1 MRFLLRRLAYRI
13 PGFLDW
19 RLRQTL
25 RLTPWRFSAD
35 GRIYEMM
42 EPEEWVHQLDND
54 DGLGRVTGLDRN
66 KRFEAAFCD
75 KFISKLDESTVL
87 LDVGAAHGLYS
98 LIAARTCYPENIH
111 CFEPDPVAR
120 WILDINNKRYCA
132 GRLHVDPHPVGSHAE
147 GDTVTLDQYCEQ
159 HRIRPTLV
167 KLDIEGGEIQ
177 ALAGMRRICTE
188 DKPTIL
194 MEFHLRKLRQQWKAD
209 PEDVLKILRSYGYG
223 MKFNGHHWH
232 LVLRAGQP
240 DLSWSHVLPN
250 DVNCALLAE
259 PLS

>member
-1 MRFLLRRLAYRI
+1 MRNLLRMLAYQI

-19 RLRQTL
+19 RLKQTL
-25 RLTPWRFSAD
+25 SLTPWRFAAD

-42 EPEEWVHQLDND
+42 ESVDWLRQIDND
-54 DGLGRVTGLDRN
+54 DGIGKVTGLDRN

-98 LIAARTCYPENIH
+98 LIAARTCSPENIH

-120 WILDINNKRYCA
+120 WILNSNNRRYCA
-132 GRLHVDPHPVGSHAE
+132 GRLHVDPHFVGSHA
-147 GDTVTLDQYCEQ
+147 GRRMVSLDEYCQ
-159 HRIRPTLV
+159 RNRIRPTLV
-167 KLDIEGGEIQ
+167 KLDIEGGELQ
-177 ALAGMRRICTE
+177 ALVGMRRICTE
-188 DKPTIL
+188 DKPVIL
-194 MEFHLRKLRQQWKAD
+194 MEFHMRKLRQEWRAD
-209 PEDVLKILRSYGYG
+209 PEDVLRILCSYGYG

-232 LVLRAGQP
+232 LVLSAGQP
-240 DLSWSHVLPN
+240 DLSWSEMLPN